1 MVKEN
6 REEGK
11 SWVNYSRKMQKY
23 YEEVD
28 KKTEKR
34 IQGLEENYQSQV
46 VAQEIVIKE
55 LGETVDK

>member
-11 SWVNYSRKMQKY
+11 SWVNYSRKMYKY

-34 IQGLEENYQSQV
+34 IQELEENYQSQV
-46 VAQEIVIKE
+46 VA
-55 LGETVDK
+55 